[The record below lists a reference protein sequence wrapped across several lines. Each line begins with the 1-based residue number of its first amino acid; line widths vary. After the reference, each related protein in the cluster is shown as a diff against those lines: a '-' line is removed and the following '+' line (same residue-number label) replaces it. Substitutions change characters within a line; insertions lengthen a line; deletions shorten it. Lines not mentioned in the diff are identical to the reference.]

1 LPPDLP
7 RPPRLRRRRGLA
19 AGRISPSSGAATWAG
34 SASLGPTSSW
44 RSVSTDALFAERVG
58 AERPPRDR
66 RLRCPPADR
75 VRAPAPSAEPSAGAS
90 RTGGDSRSRSSL
102 PTAAAPGTASS
113 SEGAPRGPV
122 DLVWEEGLRPDRR
135 LRRRRGWEAP
145 VEDSSASGEGPVG
158 PSSRSSSGA
167 VASFICS
174 LNRTSF
180 RASGPRAGA
189 SSSCSEAWVRGI
201 RESDARRRKGHQ
213 PDWRRSYPPHMT
225 RINVHGD
232 TSSWPRSL
240 LAALRT
246 RSRAGSAGCL
256 PDHAA
261 TCHVPG
267 AGSGDISPARQTD
280 PGYIYR

>member
-1 LPPDLP
+1 MPPDLP

-19 AGRISPSSGAATWAG
+19 AGRTSPSSGAATWAG

-113 SEGAPRGPV
+113 SEEAPRGPV

-189 SSSCSEAWVRGI
+189 SSSCSEGLGERDPGI
-201 RESDARRRKGHQ
+201 RCQAKKGTSTRLATVLSASYDPHQRARGHLSLASQ
-213 PDWRRSYPPHMT
+213 LARGAPDPVPCG
-225 RINVHGD
+225 IG
-232 TSSWPRSL
+232 
-240 LAALRT
+240 
-246 RSRAGSAGCL
+246 GL
-256 PDHAA
+256 PA
-261 TCHVPG
+261 
-267 AGSGDISPARQTD
+267 
-280 PGYIYR
+280 